1 MASAPIVANFD
12 LNTNRLKHVK
22 GRRIEAPAF
31 KAPLAKKARGGTE
44 SFLGWRRENGR
55 VGVRNHVV
63 LLPLDDLSNAACEAV
78 ANNIKGTLA
87 LPHAYGRLQFGA
99 DLDLHFRTLIGIGSN
114 PNVAAV
120 VVIGIEDAWTKIV
133 VDGIARTGKPVV
145 GFGIEGH
152 GDIAVIAKA
161 SYVAK
166 EFVQWASELRR
177 EKCPISDLWVSTKC
191 GESDTTTGLSSCPTV
206 GNMYDKLIPKGI
218 YGVFGETS
226 EITGAEHLCKARAA
240 TPELGERWYRM
251 WKAYQDEVIE
261 AHKTSDL
268 SDSQPTKGNIAGGLT
283 TIEEKALGNLEKI
296 GRECRYIDILEPAE
310 TPAKGPGLY
319 FMDTSSAAAECVTL
333 MAAGGYVVHTFPTG
347 QGNVIGNPIVPVI
360 KITGNPKTMRTM
372 PEHIDLDVS
381 GILRRDM
388 TIPEAG
394 DALIETVIRTA
405 NGRLT
410 AAEALGHREFVMTK
424 LYRSA

>member
-1 MASAPIVANFD
+1 MQVNSLQVNSD
-12 LNTNRLKHVK
+12 
-22 GRRIEAPAF
+22 
-31 KAPLAKKARGGTE
+31 KAIAAARAQTQAAIKSQDYGKLAVT
-44 SFLGWRRENGR
+44 GWRRENGR

-63 LLPLDDLSNAACEAV
+63 ILPLDDLSNSASEAV
-78 ANNIKGTLA
+78 ANNVKGTLA

-99 DLDLHFRTLIGIGSN
+99 DLDLFFRTLIGIGAN

-120 VVIGIEDAWTKIV
+120 IVIGIEESWTKRV
-133 VDGIARTGKPVV
+133 VDGIAKTGKPVT

-152 GDIAVIAKA
+152 GDIATIARA

-166 EFVQWASELRR
+166 EYLHWASELPR
-177 EKCPISDLWVSTKC
+177 EACAMSELWVSTKC

-206 GNMYDKLIPKGI
+206 GNMYDKLIPLGI

-226 EITGAEHLCKARAA
+226 EITGGEHLAKARAA
-240 TPELGERWYRM
+240 TPDVGEKWYKM
-251 WKAYQDEVIE
+251 WKAYQDDVIE
-261 AHKTSDL
+261 AHKTDDL

-296 GRECRYIDILEPAE
+296 GRKSKFIDALEPAE
-310 TPAKGPGLY
+310 APAKGPGLY
-319 FMDTSSAAAECVTL
+319 YMDTSSAAAECVTL

-360 KITGNPKTMRTM
+360 KITGNPKTLRTM
-372 PEHIDLDVS
+372 REHIDVDVT
-381 GILRRDM
+381 GILRREQ
-388 TIPEAG
+388 TLETAG
-394 DALIETVIRTA
+394 DALIGMIQRTA

-410 AAEALGHREFVMTK
+410 AAEALGHREFVITK

>member
-1 MASAPIVANFD
+1 MQGNSLQVNSLQGNSLQANSEKAVLAASAQD
-12 LNTNRLKHVK
+12 
-22 GRRIEAPAF
+22 
-31 KAPLAKKARGGTE
+31 KAALASGDYGKLAV
-44 SFLGWRRENGR
+44 SGWRRENGR

-63 LLPLDDLSNAACEAV
+63 ILPLDDLSNSASEAV
-78 ANNIKGTLA
+78 ANNVKGTLA

-99 DLDLHFRTLIGIGSN
+99 DLDLFFRTLIGVGSN

-120 VVIGIEDAWTKIV
+120 VVIGIEEGWTKRV
-133 VDGIARTGKPVV
+133 VDGIAKTGKPVT

-152 GDIAVIAKA
+152 GDIATIARA

-166 EFVQWASELRR
+166 EYVHWASELQR
-177 EKCPISDLWVSTKC
+177 EECAMSELWVSTKC

-206 GNMYDKLIPKGI
+206 GKMYDKLIPLGI

-226 EITGAEHLCKARAA
+226 EITGAEHLAKARAA
-240 TPELGERWYRM
+240 SPEIADKWYKM
-251 WKAYQDEVIE
+251 WKAYQDDVIE
-261 AHKTSDL
+261 AHKTDDL

-296 GRECRYIDILEPAE
+296 GRKSKFIDALEPAE
-310 TPAKGPGLY
+310 APAKGPGLY
-319 FMDTSSAAAECVTL
+319 YMDTSSAAAECVTL
-333 MAAGGYVVHTFPTG
+333 MAAAGYVVHTFPTG

-372 PEHIDLDVS
+372 AEHIDVDVT
-381 GILRRDM
+381 GILRRDQ
-388 TIPEAG
+388 TLETAG
-394 DALIETVIRTA
+394 DALIGMIQRTA

-410 AAEALGHREFVMTK
+410 AAEALGHREFVITK